1 MDYELWLPCLL
12 DYPNVASGTCLKYFN
27 NTVPETFIST
37 SPIQQ
42 LTNNMFDGLEYVEEK
57 VAEVME
63 DAKKLWDAQS
73 AAIERRRQENNEKYT
88 EKRNRMRLNKVQP
101 WWLYETDKMIT
112 DQWPRPSFCVAKRA
126 MCVISICK
134 TVLRNDGA

>member
-1 MDYELWLPCLL
+1 
-12 DYPNVASGTCLKYFN
+12 
-27 NTVPETFIST
+27 
-37 SPIQQ
+37 
-42 LTNNMFDGLEYVEEK
+42 MFDGLEYVEEK

-101 WWLYETDKMIT
+101 
-112 DQWPRPSFCVAKRA
+112 R
-126 MCVISICK
+126 
-134 TVLRNDGA
+134 